1 MAYGLPCDRDEC
13 KESANWMLTSL
24 DPPFTTNTCDD
35 DFPVFVIYL
44 LARSLGVDES
54 KLYDHVQ
61 KFVNRAAAAEAKAK
75 GANGDGQPAD
85 PADPATVPEG
95 TAGATP

>member
-1 MAYGLPCDRDEC
+1 MAYGLPCDRDACEQN
-13 KESANWMLTSL
+13 ANWMITSL

-35 DFPVFVIYL
+35 DFPVFTIYL
-44 LARSLGVDES
+44 LAQSLGVDGP

-75 GANGDGQPAD
+75 GANGDGQPAGA
-85 PADPATVPEG
+85 PETATVPEG
-95 TAGATP
+95 AAGDTP

>member
-75 GANGDGQPAD
+75 GANGDGGQD
-85 PADPATVPEG
+85 IVDRQQTVALDAAEV
-95 TAGATP
+95 TP